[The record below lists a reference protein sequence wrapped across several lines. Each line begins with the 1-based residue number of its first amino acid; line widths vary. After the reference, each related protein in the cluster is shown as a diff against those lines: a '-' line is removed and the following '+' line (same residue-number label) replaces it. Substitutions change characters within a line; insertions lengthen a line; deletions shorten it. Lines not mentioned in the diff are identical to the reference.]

1 MAPEE
6 PLSWA
11 DRDPN
16 KRLTINQDE
25 ILVWPEDDP
34 ELTEDTEQ
42 GCQLHR
48 VFSVTESVLKEAFA
62 KTVLNG
68 TR

>member
-6 PLSWA
+6 PLSWV

-16 KRLTINQDE
+16 ERLTINQDE
-25 ILVWPEDDP
+25 ILVWLEDDP
-34 ELTEDTEQ
+34 ELTEDTGQ